1 VTLLTV
7 DDLRQWPEFAETDED
22 VLQLLLDAEEQA
34 IEREMGGPVGAVTE
48 VVDGGYLT
56 FITLRWRAAGITS
69 VETTHDEVLTTLA
82 TDDYQLRHDRRSLF
96 RLGTGTNPGYRW
108 PNIVTIEYDVEDDEA
123 IRKRVQKELIALDM
137 NYAPGSTSEQI
148 GSWMEQQQKS
158 SVWNAA
164 AERNAIMA
172 TLWPGFEFD
181 FA

>member
-96 RLGTGTNPGYRW
+96 RLGTGTNPGYR
-108 PNIVTIEYDVEDDEA
+108 
-123 IRKRVQKELIALDM
+123 VQKELIALDM